1 MYGLGCAVLS
11 CFHRVLLF
19 VTLWTVAC
27 QAPLTMGFSRQEY
40 WSGLPCPPPGDL
52 SDPEVELMSLSSTA
66 LTDVFFTTSATWE
79 AQIYTYMLLIL
90 VVQRKQ
96 RQHSKAI
103 ILQLKL
109 NFKKLPYIPIKRKSL
124 VFLRG
129 VVRVTSIFKGPAK
142 MRGRAPAFRL
152 DKLGFAVLTRLIPS
166 WLTLCKT
173 LLTYQGP
180 QFLHL

>member
-1 MYGLGCAVLS
+1 MYRLCCAVLN
-11 CFHRVLLF
+11 CFSPVLLF
-19 VTLWTVAC
+19 VTLWPGSSDHGILQTRILEWVAM
-27 QAPLTMGFSRQEY
+27 PSSRG
-40 WSGLPCPPPGDL
+40 SFGPG
-52 SDPEVELMSLSSTA
+52 VELMSLSSTA

-152 DKLGFAVLTRLIPS
+152 DKLGFAILTRLIPS